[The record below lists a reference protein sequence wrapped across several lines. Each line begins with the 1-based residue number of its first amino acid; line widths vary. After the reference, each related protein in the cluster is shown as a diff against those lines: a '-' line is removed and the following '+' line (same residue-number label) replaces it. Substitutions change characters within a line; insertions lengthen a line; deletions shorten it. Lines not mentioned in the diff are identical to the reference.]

1 MYETSRTFGQWSLP
15 GTPNAISSP
24 ESADGNLP
32 SCEQAGP
39 MIAPCGLVHV
49 HANLSARQAKELG
62 LLTSGIYG
70 RRGSGSS
77 SSAALQQ
84 YLASRL
90 PVLTRWS
97 GSTLFNLTWKEQVTP
112 SGLRICALRASVPR
126 TSGNGFGSWPT
137 PRANDAEKR
146 GQVADDPRNGL
157 VTAAM
162 LAGWPTCTA
171 RDHFPAHTEEYIAAK
186 KAMGHGMANLND
198 LAMLAAWVTPSARD
212 WKDSAGM
219 ATERPDGRSRLDQL
233 PRQAALCGPA
243 RLTASGEMLTGS
255 HAGMESGGLLNPEH
269 PRWLMAY
276 PIEWGRC
283 AATVTPST
291 RKSAQRSFGEVV

>member
-15 GTPNAISSP
+15 GTPSAISSP
-24 ESADGNLP
+24 ESADGNSP

-62 LLTSGIYG
+62 LLTSGTYG
-70 RRGSGSS
+70 RHGSGSS
-77 SSAALQQ
+77 SSADLQR

-90 PVLTRWS
+90 PALTRWS
-97 GSTLFNLTWKEQVTP
+97 GSTLFSLTWKERVTS

-126 TSGNGFGSWPT
+126 TSGSGFGSWPT
-137 PRANDAEKR
+137 PTTTDAIRFPAYEFKTS
-146 GQVADDPRNGL
+146 N
-157 VTAAM
+157 VTLNHAAQ
-162 LAGWPTCTA
+162 LAG
-171 RDHFPAHTEEYIAAK
+171 
-186 KAMGHGMANLND
+186 
-198 LAMLAAWVTPSARD
+198 WVTPSARD

-233 PRQAALCGPA
+233 PRQATLCEPA

-255 HAGMESGGLLNPEH
+255 HAGMESGGQLNPEL

-276 PIEWGRC
+276 PIEWGHC
-283 AATVTPST
+283 AAMVTLST
-291 RKSAQRSFGEVV
+291 RK

>member
-1 MYETSRTFGQWSLP
+1 MTAL
-15 GTPNAISSP
+15 
-24 ESADGNLP
+24 
-32 SCEQAGP
+32 
-39 MIAPCGLVHV
+39 CGLVHV

-90 PVLTRWS
+90 PALTRSS
-97 GSTLFNLTWKEQVTP
+97 GSTLFNLTWKERVTP
-112 SGLRICALRASVPR
+112 SGLRICALRASVLR
-126 TSGNGFGSWPT
+126 TSGSGFGSWPT
-137 PRANDAEKR
+137 PTANDAIRFPAYE
-146 GQVADDPRNGL
+146 VMTSNMTL
-157 VTAAM
+157 NHAAQ
-162 LAGWPTCTA
+162 LAG
-171 RDHFPAHTEEYIAAK
+171 
-186 KAMGHGMANLND
+186 
-198 LAMLAAWVTPSARD
+198 WVTPSARD

-255 HAGMESGGLLNPEH
+255 HAGMESGGQLSPVMSA
-269 PRWLMAY
+269 WLMGY
-276 PIEWGRC
+276 PMSWC
-283 AATVTPST
+283 AAALVIS
-291 RKSAQRSFGEVV
+291 KKKDK

>member
-39 MIAPCGLVHV
+39 MIAPCGLGHV

-70 RRGSGSS
+70 RRGSGSY

-90 PVLTRWS
+90 PALTRWS
-97 GSTLFNLTWKEQVTP
+97 GSTLFSLTWKERVTP

-126 TSGNGFGSWPT
+126 TSDSGFGSWPT
-137 PRANDAEKR
+137 PTANDALRYPAYAFKASNMTLNHAT
-146 GQVADDPRNGL
+146 Q
-157 VTAAM
+157 
-162 LAGWPTCTA
+162 LAG
-171 RDHFPAHTEEYIAAK
+171 
-186 KAMGHGMANLND
+186 
-198 LAMLAAWVTPSARD
+198 WVTPSARD

-255 HAGMESGGLLNPEH
+255 HAGMESGGQLNPDH

-291 RKSAQRSFGEVV
+291 RKSAQLSFGEVV

>member
-1 MYETSRTFGQWSLP
+1 MYETSKTFGQWSLP

-24 ESADGNLP
+24 ESADGNSP

-39 MIAPCGLVHV
+39 MIAPCGLGHV

-62 LLTSGIYG
+62 LLTSGTYG
-70 RRGSGSS
+70 RHGSGSS
-77 SSAALQQ
+77 SSADLQR

-90 PVLTRWS
+90 PALTRWS
-97 GSTLFNLTWKEQVTP
+97 GSTLFSLTWKERVTP

-126 TSGNGFGSWPT
+126 TSDSGFGSWPT
-137 PRANDAEKR
+137 PTANDALRYPAYAFKASNMTLNHAT
-146 GQVADDPRNGL
+146 Q
-157 VTAAM
+157 
-162 LAGWPTCTA
+162 LAG
-171 RDHFPAHTEEYIAAK
+171 
-186 KAMGHGMANLND
+186 
-198 LAMLAAWVTPSARD
+198 WVTPSARD

-255 HAGMESGGLLNPEH
+255 TAGMVAGGLLDPAH
-269 PRWLMAY
+269 SRWLMGL
-276 PIEWGRC
+276 PPEWDACAPTGTVLTRRKPKDSSGR
-283 AATVTPST
+283 
-291 RKSAQRSFGEVV
+291 

>member
-15 GTPNAISSP
+15 GTPSAISSP
-24 ESADGNLP
+24 ESADGNSP

-39 MIAPCGLVHV
+39 MIAPCGLVHA

-62 LLTSGIYG
+62 LLTSGTYG

-90 PVLTRWS
+90 PALTRWS
-97 GSTLFNLTWKEQVTP
+97 GSTLFSLTWKERVTP

-126 TSGNGFGSWPT
+126 TSGSGFGSWPT
-137 PRANDAEKR
+137 PTTTDAIRFPAYEFKTS
-146 GQVADDPRNGL
+146 N
-157 VTAAM
+157 VTLNHAAQ
-162 LAGWPTCTA
+162 LAG
-171 RDHFPAHTEEYIAAK
+171 
-186 KAMGHGMANLND
+186 
-198 LAMLAAWVTPSARD
+198 WVTPSARD

-233 PRQAALCGPA
+233 PRQAQLAGPA

-255 HAGMESGGLLNPEH
+255 SAGMESGGQLNPEH

-283 AATVTPST
+283 AATVTLST
-291 RKSAQRSFGEVV
+291 RKSARRSSGGVV